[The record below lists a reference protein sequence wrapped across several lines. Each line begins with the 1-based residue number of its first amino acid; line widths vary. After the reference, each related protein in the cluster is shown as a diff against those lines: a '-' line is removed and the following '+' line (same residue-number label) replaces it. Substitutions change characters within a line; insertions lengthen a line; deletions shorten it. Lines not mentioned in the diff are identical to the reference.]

1 MKHIVKFSGVAIA
14 LLVLFT
20 ACEKE
25 ETNETIIEGVYEGTL
40 TGLQT
45 KSTDGTSESKTAT
58 SEITITGENEIQVH
72 CYSENFDTTFMMN
85 YYMEND
91 SAYVCYTG
99 DDFEEMYGY
108 MLGDN
113 HMGSMMGDMQS
124 GETEWM
130 HHLDEEH
137 DEGDE
142 HFGGFDMANHS
153 FSYTFQMNK
162 NDSSDDLRFQGI
174 KQ

>member
-1 MKHIVKFSGVAIA
+1 MKHLVKLSGMAVA
-14 LLVLFT
+14 LLVLLT
-20 ACEKE
+20 ACQKK

-45 KSTDGTSESKTAT
+45 KSANEAAEGKMAT
-58 SEITITGENEIQVH
+58 SEISITGENEIQVH
-72 CYSENFDTTFMMN
+72 CYSENFDTTFVMN
-85 YYMEND
+85 YYMDND

-99 DDFEEMYGY
+99 DDFEEMYGH
-108 MLGDN
+108 MLGDG
-113 HMGSMMGDMQS
+113 HMGGMMGDMQS

-130 HHLDEEH
+130 HHMDEEH
-137 DEGDE
+137 DESDE

-153 FSYTFQMNK
+153 FSYTFQMNR
-162 NDSSDDLRFQGI
+162 NDSSDDLHFKGI